1 MAKEFES
8 NGVKVEIPDELES
21 VVALEYSFVE
31 ALAKLELN
39 VTGIA
44 DDKDKNNLEHS
55 IKHLVGNYTSVGSR
69 LEPDAELIKKADLV
83 LVMSKNQSQHIEQ
96 KWPFAKGKVFRLGHW
111 QSQNVPD
118 PYQHDQA
125 FFDETCKNIQLYAND
140 WQSHL

>member
-1 MAKEFES
+1 MGKEFES

-44 DDKDKNNLEHS
+44 DDKDKNNLENS

-69 LEPDAELIKKADLV
+69 LEHR
-83 LVMSKNQSQHIEQ
+83 Q
-96 KWPFAKGKVFRLGHW
+96 
-111 QSQNVPD
+111 
-118 PYQHDQA
+118 Y
-125 FFDETCKNIQLYAND
+125 Y
-140 WQSHL
+140 